1 MEVYNGQTCNFNLR
15 GVPSVAQR
23 DMRMQHVDLA
33 AISVLHAATF
43 IAQTLGLTELHREI
57 MQLKDT
63 WPTLA

>member
-1 MEVYNGQTCNFNLR
+1 MEVYNGNTRDFNLR

-23 DMRMQHVDLA
+23 DMRMQYVDVA
-33 AISVLHAATF
+33 AISVLHAAAF

-57 MQLKDT
+57 MRLEDT